1 MLDDEKDYSEFLA
14 GDNAGFERLVIR
26 YKDGLIYYLNKI
38 VKNITIAED
47 LAQDAFVEVYVH
59 KERFVPGKAS
69 FKTYLYTIGHHKAVD
84 YVRKHQREVLTDFY
98 GEEEASM
105 KGSDSPEVHLLEK
118 EGNEELYRALDG
130 LKEEYQRVLVLT
142 ELEGMRLKDAA
153 KVLGK
158 TEPQAKVLAHRARK
172 ALFQRLQQSRLPS

>member
-1 MLDDEKDYSEFLA
+1 MSDDEKDYSVFLA
-14 GDNAGFERLVIR
+14 GDNTGFERLVIR

-38 VKNITIAED
+38 IKNITIAED

-84 YVRKHQREVLTDFY
+84 YVRKSQREVLTDFY
-98 GEEEASM
+98 TEEETAMS
-105 KGSDSPEVHLLEK
+105 GDHSPEVHLLEQ
-118 EGNEELYRALDG
+118 EGKEELYRALDG
-130 LKEEYQRVLVLT
+130 LKEEYQRILVLT
-142 ELEGMRLKDAA
+142 ELEGMKLKDAA
-153 KVLGK
+153 KVMGK

-172 ALFQRLQQSRLPS
+172 ALLLKLQSKSE

>member
-84 YVRKHQREVLTDFY
+84 FVRKTQREILTDFY
-98 GEEEASM
+98 SEEEKSVSAM
-105 KGSDSPEVHLLEK
+105 DGPEVQLLEK
-118 EGNEELYRALDG
+118 EGKEELYRALDG
-130 LKEEYQRVLVLT
+130 LKEEYQKVLVLT
-142 ELEGMRLKDAA
+142 ELENMKLKDAA
-153 KVLGK
+153 KIMGK
-158 TEPQAKVLAHRARK
+158 TEPQVKVLAHRARK
-172 ALFQRLQQSRLPS
+172 ALLLKLQNK

>member
-1 MLDDEKDYSEFLA
+1 MSEDEKDYSVFLT

-38 VKNITIAED
+38 IKNITIAED

-84 YVRKHQREVLTDFY
+84 YVRKSKREILTDFY
-98 GEEEASM
+98 EEEGTVPGA
-105 KGSDSPEVHLLEK
+105 GSPEIHVLEQ
-118 EGNEELYRALDG
+118 EGKEELYRALDE
-130 LKEEYQRVLVLT
+130 LKEEYQRILVLT
-142 ELEGMRLKDAA
+142 ELEGMKLKDAA
-153 KVLGK
+153 KVMGK
-158 TEPQAKVLAHRARK
+158 NEAQAKVLAHRARK
-172 ALFQRLQQSRLPS
+172 ALLMKLQSKSE

>member
-1 MLDDEKDYSEFLA
+1 MFTDETDYSTFLA

-38 VKNITIAED
+38 IKNITIAED

-84 YVRKHQREVLTDFY
+84 YVRKNQKEILTDFHA
-98 GEEEASM
+98 EAENNVA
-105 KGSDSPEVHLLEK
+105 GADSPEVHLLEQ
-118 EGNEELYRALDG
+118 EGKEELYRALDG
-130 LKEEYQRVLVLT
+130 LKEEYQRILILT
-142 ELEGMRLKDAA
+142 ELEGMKLKEAA
-153 KVLGK
+153 RIMGK
-158 TEPQAKVLAHRARK
+158 SEPQAKVLAHRARK
-172 ALFQRLQQSRLPS
+172 ALLLKLQQ

>member
-1 MLDDEKDYSEFLA
+1 MLNDEKDYSEFLA

-59 KERFVPGKAS
+59 KERFVPGKA
-69 FKTYLYTIGHHKAVD
+69 VD
-84 YVRKHQREVLTDFY
+84 YVRKVQREVLTDFHQ
-98 GEEEASM
+98 EEETAM
-105 KGSDSPEVHLLEK
+105 TGANSPEVHVLEQ
-118 EGNEELYRALDG
+118 EGKEELYRALDG

-142 ELEGMRLKDAA
+142 ELEGMKLKDAA
-153 KVLGK
+153 KIMGK
-158 TEPQAKVLAHRARK
+158 TEAQAKVLAHRARK
-172 ALFQRLQQSRLPS
+172 ALLLRLQSKLE

>member
-1 MLDDEKDYSEFLA
+1 MSDDEKDYSVFLA
-14 GDNAGFERLVIR
+14 GDNKGFERLVIR

-38 VKNITIAED
+38 IKNITIAED

-84 YVRKHQREVLTDFY
+84 YVRKSQREVLTDFY
-98 GEEEASM
+98 GEEETAMS
-105 KGSDSPEVHLLEK
+105 GLESPEVHMIQQ
-118 EGNEELYRALDG
+118 EGKEELYRALDG
-130 LKEEYQRVLVLT
+130 LKEEYQRILVLT
-142 ELEGMRLKDAA
+142 EIEGMKLKDAA
-153 KVLGK
+153 KVMGK

-172 ALFQRLQQSRLPS
+172 ALLLSLQNKLG

>member
-1 MLDDEKDYSEFLA
+1 MLEDEKDYSVFLS

-38 VKNITIAED
+38 IKNITIAED

-84 YVRKHQREVLTDFY
+84 YVRKNQRFLLPRENLSEPPADFF
-98 GEEEASM
+98 SH
-105 KGSDSPEVHLLEK
+105 SPLP
-118 EGNEELYRALDG
+118 YDG
-130 LKEEYQRVLVLT
+130 QWCTGR
-142 ELEGMRLKDAA
+142 
-153 KVLGK
+153 
-158 TEPQAKVLAHRARK
+158 
-172 ALFQRLQQSRLPS
+172 F